1 MKGNTGGKIINHVDI
16 KDIKVNGELVF
27 KDLINGI
34 DLLFGYIII
43 PNLWKYYLYNNWIYI
58 NHYKN

>member
-34 DLLFGYIII
+34 DLFFGYNII
-43 PNLWKYYLYNNWIYI
+43 PNL
-58 NHYKN
+58 

>member
-1 MKGNTGGKIINHVDI
+1 MKSKGEVINHVDI

-43 PNLWKYYLYNNWIYI
+43 PNL
-58 NHYKN
+58 